1 MTHATSGGGSRESAG
16 RRLFHAPPDPRPP
29 TPIHFP
35 SLRRSHVI
43 RSGIHPVPALSILWL
58 TVAVLAVP
66 VETRAQDASK
76 EALEVKAVLEGFHDA
91 LAAGD
96 SVTALGYLADDVVI
110 IESGGVEDKEHY
122 RNGHLPGDMRF
133 ARAVPRKRGPITV
146 EVMGDMAWAYSTS
159 IVEGK
164 MGEREINS
172 QAAELA
178 VLTRTAGGW
187 KIKAIHWSSRR
198 RR

>member
-1 MTHATSGGGSRESAG
+1 M
-16 RRLFHAPPDPRPP
+16 
-29 TPIHFP
+29 
-35 SLRRSHVI
+35 I